1 MNIRVLFLTVFIAIA
16 GGCFSQSYNI
26 KDFGAIADG
35 KTINTTA
42 MQQAIDK
49 CNSNGGG
56 TVSVPSG
63 IFVTGTVHLKSNV
76 NLHLEA
82 GAVLKGSSSIADYE
96 PFERPGFGKTSY
108 GMLFTLKAENVS
120 ITGQG
125 TLDGSEE
132 AFFNWNKAKKIEWGG
147 TTFTRQKENFRKVI
161 SGIGDGPVDPAK
173 MRPHQM
179 VIFSQCKNVLVENVL
194 ISKSPFWTLHFAD
207 CDGVIVKGAKI
218 WNSLETPNSDGLDI
232 TSCNNVNVSDCDIR
246 AGDDAIAITGYAYH
260 YELPGYYNLRHKSEN
275 INISN
280 CNLQSRSSGIRIG
293 FEDQNTIKNINISTV
308 NIFDSN
314 RGIGIFVRDAGSVEN
329 VHISSVNI
337 ETRLHTGDWWGN
349 GEPIHISAIRSKTGG
364 VLGQVKNVTFRDVTC
379 RSENG
384 VLLYGTDESHLEN
397 IRFENVRFLFVN
409 SALNEYAGGNI
420 DLRGCLD
427 PKQSLLKH
435 DIPGFYAQYVKNLT
449 VNDFALEWEKPR
461 FSFFTHGIEVNNF
474 ETLRISNF
482 TGTGAPGNASAL
494 PVYVWKGSDFR
505 ISGEMV
511 KAETADVK

>member
-1 MNIRVLFLTVFIAIA
+1 MNLKSIALFALMAVTYE
-16 GGCFSQSYNI
+16 CFSQSFNI

-35 KTINTTA
+35 RTINTTA
-42 MQQAIDK
+42 IQQTIDK
-49 CNSNGGG
+49 CFSEGGG
-56 TVSVPSG
+56 TVYVPSG
-63 IFVTGTVHLKSNV
+63 IFITGTIHLKSNV
-76 NLHLEA
+76 NLYLES

-96 PFERPGFGKTSY
+96 PFERPGFGKTNY

-125 TLDGSEE
+125 TIDGNEE
-132 AFFNWNKAKKIEWGG
+132 AFFDWNKAKTIAWGG
-147 TTFTRQKENFRKVI
+147 TTYTRQKENFRKVM

-179 VIFSQCKNVLVENVL
+179 VIFSQCKNVLVEDVL

-207 CDGVIVKGAKI
+207 CDGVIVKGVKI

-260 YELPGYYNLRHKSEN
+260 YELPGYYVLRHKSEN

-293 FEDQNTIKNINISTV
+293 FEDQNTVKNINISNV

-314 RGIGIFVRDAGSVEN
+314 RGIGIFVRDSGSIEN
-329 VHISSVNI
+329 VHISRVNI

-349 GEPIHISAIRSKTGG
+349 GEPIHISAIRSKKDGII
-364 VLGQVKNVTFRDVTC
+364 GQVKNVTFRDVIC

-384 VLLYGTDESHLEN
+384 ILLYGTEESHLEN
-397 IRFENVRFLFVN
+397 IRFENVRFNLVN

-427 PKQSLLKH
+427 LQQSLFQH
-435 DIPGFYAQYVKNLT
+435 DIPGIYAQFVRNLT
-449 VNDFALEWEKPR
+449 INDFTLEWEKPQ
-461 FSFFTHGIEVNNF
+461 FPFFTHGIEVNNF
-474 ETLRISNF
+474 TTLRINNF
-482 TGTGAPGNASAL
+482 AGNGAPGNASAL
-494 PVYVWKGSDFR
+494 PVYVSKGSDFK
-505 ISGEMV
+505 IDGESETV
-511 KAETADVK
+511 KNLK

>member
-1 MNIRVLFLTVFIAIA
+1 MNLRHLFLPVLFVFAID
-16 GGCFSQSYNI
+16 CFSQNYDI
-26 KDFGAIADG
+26 KDFGAVSDG
-35 KTINTTA
+35 KAINTTA
-42 MQQAIDK
+42 IQQAIDK
-49 CNSNGGG
+49 CNSEGGG
-56 TVSVPSG
+56 TVYVPSG
-63 IFVTGTVHLKSNV
+63 IFVTGTIHLKSNV

-96 PFERPGFGKTSY
+96 PFERPGFGKTNY

-132 AFFNWNKAKKIEWGG
+132 AFFDWNKAKKIEWGG
-147 TTFTRQKENFRKVI
+147 TTYTRQKENFRKVI
-161 SGIGDGPVDPAK
+161 SGIGDGPVDPVK

-179 VIFSQCKNVLVENVL
+179 IIFSQCKNVLVENVL

-207 CDGVIVKGAKI
+207 CDGVIVKGVKI

-293 FEDQNTIKNINISTV
+293 FEDQNTIKNINISNI
-308 NIFDSN
+308 NIFESN
-314 RGIGIFVRDAGSVEN
+314 RGIGIFVRDSGSVEN
-329 VHISSVNI
+329 VHISRVNI

-349 GEPIHISAIRSKTGG
+349 GEPIHISAIRSKPGG
-364 VLGQVKNVTFRDVTC
+364 IIGQVKNVTFRDVIC

-384 VLLYGTDESHLEN
+384 ILLYGTEESILEN
-397 IRFENVRFLFVN
+397 ICFENVRFKLVN
-409 SALNEYAGGNI
+409 SALNEFAGGNI

-427 PKQSLLKH
+427 PKQSLFKH
-435 DIPGFYAQYVKNLT
+435 DISGFYGQYVKNLKI
-449 VNDFALEWEKPR
+449 NDFTLEWENPE
-461 FSFFTHGIEVNNF
+461 FPFFTHGIEVNNF
-474 ETLRISNF
+474 KTLRISNF
-482 TGTGAPGNASAL
+482 VGTGAPGSVSAF
-494 PVYVWKGSDFR
+494 PVYVSKGSDFK
-505 ISGEMV
+505 ISGETV
-511 KAETADVK
+511 KVEKADVE